1 MKALD
6 NLVKIKELNREP
18 PNQAEFDG
26 MVLAATTKLK
36 DVMLQGLST
45 DSQFALAYGA
55 AHALAL
61 AALRWHGYRSDKR
74 YIVFQCLQHTLGLE
88 NAKWRVLDQCHRR
101 RNLAEYEGHLE
112 IDAQLLKELTVLA
125 NELLGRVK
133 ALGAIQ
139 EKPGN

>member
-1 MKALD
+1 MSCSKVYRRTVNSPWLMG
-6 NLVKIKELNREP
+6 RRMRWRWP
-18 PNQAEFDG
+18 RCDG
-26 MVLAATTKLK
+26 TVIVLI
-36 DVMLQGLST
+36 S
-45 DSQFALAYGA
+45 
-55 AHALAL
+55 
-61 AALRWHGYRSDKR
+61 
-74 YIVFQCLQHTLGLE
+74 
-88 NAKWRVLDQCHRR
+88 VLDQCHRR